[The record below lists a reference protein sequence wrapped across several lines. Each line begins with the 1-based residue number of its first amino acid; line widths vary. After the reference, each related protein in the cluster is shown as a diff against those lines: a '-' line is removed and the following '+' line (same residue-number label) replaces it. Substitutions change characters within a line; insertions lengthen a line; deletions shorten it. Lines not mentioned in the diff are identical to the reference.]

1 MNTKILALTI
11 LIISSVS
18 AQSTNLVYNSTSCAA
33 TTARTSAFCLTAQ
46 GSNNLTLP
54 VCATVNFTGNVSNRI
69 VTGNV
74 GYYCLPWA
82 LTGNGDIAFNSTH
95 NVTVTATSANNAA
108 TWATAASQIVN
119 CNTYGDQA
127 CATNTCC
134 ASRQFTVAS
143 TTMVGNNQCIANSN
157 ANTTGVASFATNTIS
172 LSNITWVTNCLP
184 IPADSGNGSNGN
196 GTGSSGNA
204 ALIKYSIGAVASLVA
219 LTFF

>member
-11 LIISSVS
+11 LIIASVS
-18 AQSTNLVYNSTSCAA
+18 AQTPMVYNSTSCAA

-46 GSNNLTLP
+46 GNNNMSLP

-74 GYYCLPWA
+74 GYYCLPLV
-82 LTGNGDIAFNSTH
+82 LTGNGDIMFNATH
-95 NVTVTATSANNAA
+95 NVTVTATTTNNAA
-108 TWATAASQIVN
+108 TWASVAAPAT
-119 CNTYGDQA
+119 CTKYGDSA

-134 ASRQFTVAS
+134 ASRQFTLAS
-143 TTMVGNNQCIANSN
+143 STMNLASQCLMSSMANM
-157 ANTTGVASFATNTIS
+157 TGVASFATNTIS
-172 LSNITWVTNCLP
+172 LSNITWASNCMAM
-184 IPADSGNGSNGN
+184 PAGNGNGSNGN

>member
-46 GSNNLTLP
+46 GNNNMSLP

-74 GYYCLPWA
+74 GYYCLPLA
-82 LTGNGDIAFNSTH
+82 LTGNGDIMFNATH
-95 NVTVTATSANNAA
+95 NVTVTATTTNNAA
-108 TWATAASQIVN
+108 TWASVAAPAT
-119 CNTYGDQA
+119 CTKYGDSA

-134 ASRQFTVAS
+134 ASRQFSLAS
-143 TTMVGNNQCIANSN
+143 TTMNLASQCLASSSANM
-157 ANTTGVASFATNTIS
+157 TGVASFATNTIS

-184 IPADSGNGSNGN
+184 IPANNGSGNGTDDSDK
-196 GTGSSGNA
+196 GNA

>member
-184 IPADSGNGSNGN
+184 IPANNGSGNGTDDSDK
-196 GTGSSGNA
+196 GNA

>member
-46 GSNNLTLP
+46 GSNNMSLP

-74 GYYCLPWA
+74 GYYCLPLA
-82 LTGNGDIAFNSTH
+82 LTGNGDIMFNATH
-95 NVTVTATSANNAA
+95 NVTVTATATNNAA
-108 TWATAASQIVN
+108 TWASVAAPATCSKYN
-119 CNTYGDQA
+119 DSA

-134 ASRQFTVAS
+134 ASRQFSLAS
-143 TTMVGNNQCIANSN
+143 TSMNLTSQCLMSSTANM
-157 ANTTGVASFATNTIS
+157 TGVASFATNSIS

-184 IPADSGNGSNGN
+184 MPAKNGDDGKTDDSKG
-196 GTGSSGNA
+196 GNA